1 MSMNPPHYVRSVT
14 EAFVEYARCLEEN
27 VGASGWDQPASLWR
41 VQICE
46 PSDDVYGILDTLDT
60 SDGSFALPVVFS
72 VELVAELLGHPA
84 EALIGVY
91 APEDSTAVALVTEGW
106 VHHPDRVLEA
116 GGDLESLGQPSEYD
130 DSLETRIVQLVA
142 RDGTEVFYQHIR
154 DGEEF
159 HHVGSFGGRVPR
171 AVRRTLRLPSLDPAS
186 IRNLPSCAIIRNR
199 VSLVLATEA
208 AIEGLANKELDTA
221 LELLRVHRDD
231 LYISCCLSFGL
242 FEENWP
248 DAHLA
253 ALRTVRKTL
262 GGGASSTPAGGGLL
276 ETSLEMLE
284 WMDGWMWAERVA
296 ERFPPRVEVVRLLEE
311 LVLDDKLER
320 SDVSR
325 ILEIADSPPR
335 DFDEP
340 Y

>member
-1 MSMNPPHYVRSVT
+1 MSMNPPQYVRSVT
-14 EAFVEYARCLEEN
+14 EAFVEYARRLEEL
-27 VGASGWDQPASLWR
+27 VGAAGWDQPSSLWR
-41 VQICE
+41 VQICD
-46 PSDDVYGILDTLDT
+46 PSDDMYSILDTLDT
-60 SDGSFALPVVFS
+60 SDGAFALPVVFS

-84 EALIGVY
+84 DALVGVY

-106 VHHPDRVLEA
+106 VHHPDRVLAA
-116 GGDLESLGQPSEYD
+116 GGDLEALGQPSEYD

-142 RDGTEVFYQHIR
+142 RDGTEVFYQR
-154 DGEEF
+154 NREGEEF

-171 AVRRTLRLPSLDPAS
+171 AVRRTLRLPSLDSAS
-186 IRNLPSCAIIRNR
+186 IRNLPSCAAIRNR

-208 AIEGLANKELDTA
+208 AIEGLANLELHTA

-231 LYISCCLSFGL
+231 LYIACCLSFGL
-242 FEENWP
+242 FEENWA
-248 DAHLA
+248 DARLA
-253 ALRTVRKTL
+253 AVRTVHKTL
-262 GGGASSTPAGGGLL
+262 GLSDDSKNSGGLL
-276 ETSLEMLE
+276 ETSLETLE

-296 ERFPPRVEVVRLLEE
+296 DRFPPRVEVVRLLEE
-311 LVLDDKLER
+311 LVLEGKLER